1 LLQNAVMLDWND
13 LRYLIE
19 VARAGSTSGAARSLG
34 VNQTTVARR
43 IDTLEHTLGIELFER
58 RPSGYRLT
66 ERGKAALT
74 AAERLEVEAAAF
86 EAMASRWRRE
96 LSGSI
101 RLTLTETTAT
111 YLLSGFISQL
121 RKAHPGLRVELVVE
135 DRKLDLVRGEADIA
149 IRVGSEPK
157 EPSLIARRLP
167 DSCWSVY
174 CSRAYAKMHGAL
186 RSLSDLNNHQLI
198 LGEGALA
205 KHPGM
210 VWLRRNAP
218 NADVACR
225 CNTLQNL
232 YSLIRDGVGVS
243 IMPCL
248 VGEVDKTLHRCI
260 SPPVELRNHV
270 WLVYHESLRRLPH
283 VRVFIDAL
291 VTEIERRRP
300 LLTCG
305 LRKISGLA

>member
-1 LLQNAVMLDWND
+1 MLDWND

-19 VARAGSTSGAARSLG
+19 VARAGSTSGAARNLG

-43 IDTLEHTLGIELFER
+43 IDTLEHALGTELFER
-58 RPSGYRLT
+58 RPSGYQLT
-66 ERGKAALT
+66 ERGKAAVS

-111 YLLSGFISQL
+111 HLLSGFISQL
-121 RKAHPGLRVELVVE
+121 RKAHPGLQVELVVE
-135 DRKLDLVRGEADIA
+135 DRKLDIVKGEADIA
-149 IRVGSEPK
+149 IRVGSNPK
-157 EPSLIARRLP
+157 QPSLIARRLP

-174 CSRAYAKMHGAL
+174 CSRAYARMHGVPK
-186 RSLSDLNNHQLI
+186 SLGDLTHHPLI
-198 LGEGALA
+198 FGEGALA
-205 KHPGM
+205 KNPGM
-210 VWLRRNAP
+210 AWLRRHAP
-218 NADVACR
+218 GAEVACR

-232 YSLIRDGVGVS
+232 YALIKDGVGVS

-248 VGEVDKTLHRCI
+248 VGEADKTLLRCI
-260 SPPVELRNHV
+260 SPPAELRSQV
-270 WLVYHESLRRLPH
+270 WLLYHESLRRMPH

-300 LLTCG
+300 QLTG
-305 LRKISGLA
+305 SSRAQ